1 MAATKYAGPEPI
13 TGLWVLDNG
22 LELRHFNST
31 EALAEAF
38 LGGYGEPVGKSRRK
52 RPPNLQWFGADGYC
66 DASPLASTRPPKGLA
81 DDGNLDEVHNA
92 RIKFNNGDKAEW
104 LALRKQGDLQRKTYK
119 KELIGKLDAFRNA
132 HLRAVA
138 KP

>member
-1 MAATKYAGPEPI
+1 MAATKYAGSEPI
-13 TGLWVLDNG
+13 NGLWVLDNG

-38 LGGYGEPVGKSRRK
+38 LGGYGEPAGKSRRK

-66 DASPLASTRPPKGLA
+66 DASPLATTRPPPDLA
-81 DDGNLDEVHNA
+81 DDPTLDEVYEA
-92 RIKFNNGDKAEW
+92 RTRFNDGDKAAW
-104 LALRKQGDLQRKTYK
+104 LALRKKGDLQRKAYK
-119 KELIGKLDAFRNA
+119 KELIGKLNAFRTA
-132 HLRAVA
+132 HLRAVP